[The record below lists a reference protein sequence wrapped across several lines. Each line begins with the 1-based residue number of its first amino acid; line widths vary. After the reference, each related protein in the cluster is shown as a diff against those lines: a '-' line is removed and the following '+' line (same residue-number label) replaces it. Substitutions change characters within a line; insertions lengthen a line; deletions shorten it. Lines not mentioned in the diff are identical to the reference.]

1 MVAQLSHLN
10 KMTSSKHPTKVDGKF
25 LEVLVNIVR
34 DQNIQLLTEIAEN
47 EKLSKRQLL
56 NMVPLKFAL
65 KSELMSFVSKP
76 E

>member
-1 MVAQLSHLN
+1 MVAPLNHLN
-10 KMTSSKHPTKVDGKF
+10 KMTPSKHPIKVDGKF
-25 LEVLVNIVR
+25 LEMLVNIVR

>member
-1 MVAQLSHLN
+1 
-10 KMTSSKHPTKVDGKF
+10 MTSSKHPIKVDGKF

-56 NMVPLKFAL
+56 NMVPLKFTL